1 MEHLKRWANR
11 PQATPAPGQ
20 ADDDIPRYPPFAKGL
35 PAASVDRVL
44 ATQAELIG
52 QIRHTLALTGNL
64 FESVVRPVIA
74 RYAAFTHL
82 LPASETH
89 HHRGAGGLFRHGLE
103 VAHWAA
109 LASEGVLFA
118 PGGTPRERKAQ
129 EPRWRLAVC
138 LAGLL
143 HDIGK
148 PVSDLSVLDREG
160 RTSWNPYIEHLTD
173 WAAKNGVDRYF
184 LRWREKRHQR
194 HEQFSVLVTERVLTP
209 ECITFLTRTG
219 PDIMQA
225 MLEAIAGI
233 DRGSTFYRLV
243 AEADRKSV
251 ERDLKANYLQV
262 DASLGVPVEKYLLD
276 AMRRLV
282 RSGRWQ
288 ANEKG
293 ARIWRFRD
301 GLHLVW
307 RPCAREIVD
316 VLAKDGIAGIP
327 RDEDTLAD
335 ILIER
340 GLAVPNTLPD
350 GTSCRYWHMQ
360 PDDLQVTLI
369 LLRLTSPELIYLG
382 EPPTVVG
389 GRIVTEN
396 DAESLAKSA
405 RDSDAPETGPEWH
418 TACPAT
424 RTEGTRVASAQDRIP
439 AESSAIAADE
449 DRAATP
455 PSIGE
460 RERPTATGK
469 PPIDRQPAEE
479 PGAGTPLQVRDASG
493 TVLHVDT
500 KTGEILQ
507 SPPEPTVAERPEP
520 SAPASAP
527 ASGGT
532 ESDPDDTSRADAAR
546 RWLAAQGEGGELLV
560 RLAEEVI
567 MAGGW
572 TIGIDLPD
580 VDGKLL
586 LPFPASAQKLGLE
599 PAVLVTWL
607 VNAGWV
613 ITDPL
618 TPLRKVREINGVR
631 GLLLAAEPS
640 EALQAIAAHPRG
652 APAKAA
658 SVRSSSAETSPASPD
673 VKAAEAAAMKKPK
686 RVQKKDSRDPK
697 PIHEPEPL
705 TDPDRTP
712 PNPGALAGELVARL
726 RAREGLPV
734 PVVEENGWLVAPAT
748 VLDWFVQQ
756 HPGVTLTALTRALF
770 RREDCRLEGTT
781 RTGVVKVKGG
791 DAS

>member
-44 ATQAELIG
+44 ATQTELIG

-64 FESVVRPVIA
+64 FTAIAEPVIA

-118 PGGTPRERKAQ
+118 PGATPRERKAQ

-173 WAAKNGVDRYF
+173 WADKNGVDRYF

-293 ARIWRFRD
+293 ARVWRFPE
-301 GLHLVW
+301 GVHLVW
-307 RPCAREIVD
+307 RPGAREIVD
-316 VLAKDGIAGIP
+316 TLAKDQIPGIP

-340 GLAVPNTLPD
+340 GLAIPRTLPD
-350 GTSCRYWHMQ
+350 GTRCRYWRVK
-360 PDDLQVTLI
+360 PDDLEVTLT
-369 LLRLTSPELIYLG
+369 LLQLASPELIYMG
-382 EPPTVVG
+382 EPPIVVG
-389 GRIVTEN
+389 GQIVK
-396 DAESLAKSA
+396 ESDDPAV
-405 RDSDAPETGPEWH
+405 TGPTRDRDGPEDVPDRGSPRPPLR
-418 TACPAT
+418 TEDTPRATPLDRSPAAPAT
-424 RTEGTRVASAQDRIP
+424 
-439 AESSAIAADE
+439 
-449 DRAATP
+449 TP
-455 PSIGE
+455 PSVRG
-460 RERPTATGK
+460 RERPTANGK
-469 PPIDRQPAEE
+469 PPVRHRPPED
-479 PGAGTPLQVRDASG
+479 PGVGEPLQVIDASG
-493 TVLHVDT
+493 TALQVDT
-500 KTGEILQ
+500 QTGEIVR
-507 SPPEPTVAERPEP
+507 PPPQTATIERHAPK
-520 SAPASAP
+520 APAAVSIRTAR
-527 ASGGT
+527 
-532 ESDPDDTSRADAAR
+532 DPGEENRTDAAR
-546 RWLAAQGEGGELLV
+546 RWLAARGEGGELLI

-599 PAVLVTWL
+599 PATFLIRL
-607 VNAGWV
+607 ADAGWV
-613 ITDPL
+613 LTDPL
-618 TPLRKVREINGVR
+618 APLRRVRDIKGVR

-640 EALQAIAAHPRG
+640 EALRAIAIRTDKTPGRPPSTQPLSTEVASVQPKAG
-652 APAKAA
+652 KAEAPAAGCRDGA
-658 SVRSSSAETSPASPD
+658 TRVDP
-673 VKAAEAAAMKKPK
+673 PK
-686 RVQKKDSRDPK
+686 RQPFHASAPSTEPGNPAPDPA
-697 PIHEPEPL
+697 
-705 TDPDRTP
+705 T
-712 PNPGALAGELVARL
+712 LADELVTRI
-726 RAREGLPV
+726 RGREGLPV
-734 PVVEENGWLVAPAT
+734 SVVEENGWLVAPAT

-756 HPGVTLTALTRALF
+756 HPGVTLTGLSRALF
-770 RREDCRLEGTT
+770 RRDDCRLEGTT
-781 RTGVVKVKGG
+781 RSGTVKVKR